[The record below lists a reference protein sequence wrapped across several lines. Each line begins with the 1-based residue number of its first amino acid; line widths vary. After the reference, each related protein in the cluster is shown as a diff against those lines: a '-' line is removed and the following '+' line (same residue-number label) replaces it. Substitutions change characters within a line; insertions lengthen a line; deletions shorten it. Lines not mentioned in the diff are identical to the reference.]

1 MADEFALHPWQ
12 RAGYTPAGGEAMNEN
27 GRRLVERMFLEAAAN
42 PPKDWPRAPAA
53 PATIHY
59 TELAEGKPGEPLS
72 VEWNHY
78 RSVAGQLLA
87 EGNEGRW
94 VLVKNDQVLGI
105 WDDRE
110 DATAAGYER
119 FLLQPFLIHQ
129 VQERE
134 RLLRLGWRWL

>member
-1 MADEFALHPWQ
+1 
-12 RAGYTPAGGEAMNEN
+12 MNEN
-27 GRRLVERMFLEAAAN
+27 GRNLLERMFQEAAAN

-59 TELAEGKPGEPLS
+59 TELAAGKPGEPLS

-87 EGNEGRW
+87 EGHEGRW
-94 VLVKNDQVLGI
+94 VLIKNDQVLGI
-105 WDDRE
+105 WDTE
-110 DATAAGYER
+110 DEAPTAGYGR
-119 FLLQPFLIHQ
+119 FLRQPFLIHQ

-134 RLLRLGWRWL
+134 RLLRVRW